1 MAEIG
6 YVRVSTNE
14 QDTALQRDAL
24 VKCEKIFEDRISGT
38 KADRAGLTEC
48 LAYLRPGD
56 TLVVWRLDRLG
67 RSLRD
72 LIDRIAELDAR
83 GVGFR
88 SITEQIDTTSSGGKL
103 VFHIFG
109 AMAEFERN
117 LISERT
123 KAGLEAARKRG
134 RKGGRKPKLT
144 DDQREAVRVLYA
156 QKEKSLADIGK
167 MFGVSKG
174 TIYGAIKR
182 PIHEVFRKQQ

>member
-24 VKCEKIFEDRISGT
+24 VNCAKIFEDRISG
-38 KADRAGLTEC
+38 AERNRPGLEEC
-48 LAYLRPGD
+48 LAYLRSGD

-72 LIDRIAELDAR
+72 LIDQVQELETR
-83 GVGFR
+83 SVGFR

-134 RKGGRKPKLT
+134 RKGGREEGRKKAEAFT
-144 DDQREAVRVLYA
+144 GTTGNGETIIRSEREVT
-156 QKEKSLADIGK
+156 G
-167 MFGVSKG
+167 
-174 TIYGAIKR
+174 
-182 PIHEVFRKQQ
+182 

>member
-14 QDTALQRDAL
+14 QDTALQRDTLA
-24 VKCEKIFEDRISGT
+24 KCEKIFEDVISG
-38 KADRAGLTEC
+38 AERNRPGLEEC
-48 LAYLRPGD
+48 LAYLRKGD

-72 LIDRIAELDAR
+72 LIDRIAELEAR

-144 DDQREAVRVLYA
+144 DDQREAVKVLYA
-156 QKEKSLADIGK
+156 QKEKSLAEIGE
-167 MFGVSKG
+167 MFGVSKW
-174 TIYGAIKR
+174 TIYSVVKTKSS
-182 PIHEVFRKQQ
+182 V

>member
-6 YVRVSTNE
+6 YARVSTEDQNV
-14 QDTALQRDAL
+14 DLQRDAL
-24 VKCEKIFEDRISGT
+24 KACTKIFEDRISGVE
-38 KADRAGLTEC
+38 RNRPGLEEC
-48 LAYLRPGD
+48 LAYLREGD
-56 TLVVWRLDRLG
+56 MLVVWRLDRLG

-72 LIDRIAELDAR
+72 LIDRVQELETR

-134 RKGGRKPKLT
+134 RVGGRKPKLSPEQVAT
-144 DDQREAVRVLYA
+144 VRKLYES
-156 QKEKSLADIGK
+156 KEYSLAEIGK
-167 MFGVSKG
+167 QFGVSKG
-174 TIYGAIKR
+174 AVYSAIKR
-182 PIHEVFRKQQ
+182 RND

>member
-24 VKCEKIFEDRISGT
+24 AKCAKIFEDVISG
-38 KADRAGLTEC
+38 AERNRPGLEEC
-48 LAYLRPGD
+48 LAYLRSGD
-56 TLVVWRLDRLG
+56 TLVVWRLVRLG

-72 LIDRIAELDAR
+72 LIDRIAELEAR

-88 SITEQIDTTSSGGKL
+88 SITENIDTTSSGGKL

-134 RKGGRKPKLT
+134 RKGGRKPKVSAKQIET
-144 DDQREAVRVLYA
+144 MKKLYA
-156 QKEKSLADIGK
+156 EKTLSLAEIAEQ
-167 MFGVSKG
+167 FGVVKG
-174 TIYGAIKR
+174 TVHRYVKAKSS
-182 PIHEVFRKQQ
+182 V